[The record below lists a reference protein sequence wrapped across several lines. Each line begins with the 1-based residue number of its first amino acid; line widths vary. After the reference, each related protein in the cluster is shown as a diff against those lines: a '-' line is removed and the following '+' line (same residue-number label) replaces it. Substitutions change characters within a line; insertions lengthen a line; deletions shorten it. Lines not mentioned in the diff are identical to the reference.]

1 MEHEHL
7 DDAVLERLLAVD
19 RNDDQNRELFH
30 LLAVCPSCR
39 EAGGWLLDL
48 HRKGALPA
56 RFGPVDAA
64 LARSRS
70 EAPLLWQELA
80 VLHPEE
86 RQVRVYF
93 DRRFASWGLAEVL
106 GRQSERTAPVDPVQA
121 MGIAE
126 LSVQVADQIL
136 EDSPFEEQWVYQLRA
151 LAWAYL
157 GNARRV
163 SGDLQSAGRSSEMS
177 DIWWEAGTKSVED
190 ALGYEPILL
199 DLKGSLRIAQ
209 RRFPEAIEL
218 LDHSANLYLHGQPV
232 SRDLHLAGRALVKKA
247 GAHIEMGE
255 TGPAIE
261 ILKKANGW
269 IDPQRDPRL
278 HLCLRH
284 NLTDNLS
291 KAGHYLEADA
301 SLPELRALAE
311 THGSRFD
318 RIRLDWVEGRVAAG
332 LGDTARARRLL
343 SDVRQAFLSEENAY
357 DAALATLD
365 LVVPC
370 LQEGNTAEVL
380 TLAEEMVAVFRQQE
394 VAREALAAWLLFHQ
408 AAVREAVTVELTRE
422 VAASLHQARSGGA

>member
-48 HRKGALPA
+48 HRKGELPA

-64 LARSRS
+64 LARSRA
-70 EAPLLWQELA
+70 EAPGLWDELSP
-80 VLHPEE
+80 LDSEE
-86 RQVRVYF
+86 WLVRVHA
-93 DRRFASWGLAEVL
+93 DRRFVSWGLCELLIRDSREV
-106 GRQSERTAPVDPVQA
+106 APEDFTGAAVLADLAVH
-121 MGIAE
+121 
-126 LSVQVADQIL
+126 VADL
-136 EDSPFEEQWVYQLRA
+136 MSDGEPFEESWIYQLRA
-151 LAWAYL
+151 LAWGSL

-163 SGDLQSAGRSSEMS
+163 GGRLPEAEHCFEMS
-177 DIWWEAGTKSVED
+177 DTWWDAGTRD
-190 ALGYEPILL
+190 AGDVLGYEPILL
-199 DLKGSLRIAQ
+199 NLKASLRIPQ
-209 RRFPEAIEL
+209 RRFAEAFTL
-218 LDHSANLYLHGQPV
+218 LDRVADLYLHGQPEY
-232 SRDLHLAGRALVKKA
+232 RDPHLAGRALVQKA
-247 GAHIEMGE
+247 HAQIEMGE
-255 TGPAIE
+255 TETAIE

-284 NLTDNLS
+284 DLVYCLDM
-291 KAGHYLEADA
+291 AGHYLEADA

-332 LGDTARARRLL
+332 LGDTPRARRLL
-343 SDVRQAFLSEENAY
+343 SDVRQAFLSEANAY

-370 LQEGNTAEVL
+370 LQEGNTAEVR
-380 TLAEEMVAVFRQQE
+380 TLAEEMVAVFRHQE